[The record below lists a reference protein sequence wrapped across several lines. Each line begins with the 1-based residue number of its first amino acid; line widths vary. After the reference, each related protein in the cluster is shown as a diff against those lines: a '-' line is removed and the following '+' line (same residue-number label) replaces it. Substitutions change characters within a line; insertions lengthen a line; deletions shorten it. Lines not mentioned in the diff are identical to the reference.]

1 MDSGL
6 TLSPVI
12 NLFFALTP
20 ADKPGSPPHVLERVP
35 FQKERPSLGDFTRL
49 WNFLGHEPPTRTVTP
64 ASPRG
69 LPPPV
74 AFSAKF
80 PPPKSETPDSI
91 PDTSGTTSCT
101 PLSAP
106 SPPILLP
113 VEALKPPRKEKKK
126 AKFSGVQPTVS
137 ALPQSSFAK
146 QQKQPSKIKVMIDG
160 QEVVWEQ
167 RPVIEAS
174 LPIMSRRAA
183 LLSKLRKEFPHDFD
197 PLRRCQKPVHVFI
210 DNSNVCGSPL
220 FIYKLTD
227 ANHGTDLDWV
237 HRLYQ
242 GATRIQEA

>member
-35 FQKERPSLGDFTRL
+35 FQKDRPSLGDFTRL

-69 LPPPV
+69 LPPPS
-74 AFSAKF
+74 AFSVKF

-91 PDTSGTTSCT
+91 PDTGGTTSST

-106 SPPILLP
+106 SPPILLS
-113 VEALKPPRKEKKK
+113 EEELQTPRKEKKK
-126 AKFSGVQPTVS
+126 ARFSGVRPTTS
-137 ALPQSSFAK
+137 SLPQSSSP
-146 QQKQPSKIKVMIDG
+146 KQPSRIKVMIDG
-160 QEVVWEQ
+160 REVVWQQ

-174 LPIMSRRAA
+174 LPIILRRVT
-183 LLSKLRKEFPHDFD
+183 LLNKLRKEFPHNFN
-197 PLRRCQKPVHVFI
+197 PLRQCQKPVHVFI
-210 DNSNVCGSPL
+210 DNSNVCRLPL
-220 FIYKLTD
+220 SIRKFIDINHMTD
-227 ANHGTDLDWV
+227 FDWV
-237 HRLYQ
+237 YRLYQ
-242 GATRIQEA
+242 GAARIQEA

>member
-1 MDSGL
+1 MDSRL

-64 ASPRG
+64 ASPLG
-69 LPPPV
+69 LPPPTI
-74 AFSAKF
+74 FSAKF

-91 PDTSGTTSCT
+91 PDTGGTTSCT
-101 PLSAP
+101 PLSTP
-106 SPPILLP
+106 SPPTLP
-113 VEALKPPRKEKKK
+113 REALQTPRKEKKK
-126 AKFSGVQPTVS
+126 AKFPGVQPTTS
-137 ALPQSSFAK
+137 AFPQNSFAK
-146 QQKQPSKIKVMIDG
+146 QQKQPSKIKVTIDG

-183 LLSKLRKEFPHDFD
+183 LLNKLRMEFPRDFD
-197 PLRRCQKPVHVFI
+197 PLRQCQKPVHVFI
-210 DNSNVCGSPL
+210 DNSNVCGLPL
-220 FIYKLTD
+220 FIRKSTD
-227 ANHGTDLDWV
+227 VKHVKDLDWV
-237 HRLYQ
+237 YRMY
-242 GATRIQEA
+242 